1 MGINIDKLNISP
13 SINME
18 DKKLKESNKFSDK
31 LNSLKQSSS
40 LEDIKRNLESVKKA
54 GERLVLTQNYGDI
67 SIYKNAVKEYLKS
80 VVDNM
85 YSLDKNSSF
94 WEHQYYKNVKIV
106 DSKLEDMT
114 SKLISEEKEN
124 IDIVSTVDMIQGLLI
139 DMYR

>member
-1 MGINIDKLNISP
+1 MGINIDKLKISP
-13 SINME
+13 SINIE
-18 DKKLKESNKFSDK
+18 VKKLKENNKFSDR

-85 YSLDKNSSF
+85 YLLDKNSSF

>member
-13 SINME
+13 SRNIE
-18 DKKLKESNKFSDK
+18 VKKTKENNKFSDS
-31 LNSLKQSSS
+31 LNFVKQSSS
-40 LEDIKRNLESVKKA
+40 LEDIKRNLDGVKKA

-67 SIYKNAVKEYLKS
+67 SRYKNAVKEYLKS

-85 YSLDKNSSF
+85 YSLDKSSSF
-94 WEHQYYKNVKIV
+94 WEHQYYKNVKII
-106 DSKLEDMT
+106 DNKLEDMT
-114 SKLISEEKEN
+114 SKLLSEEKEN

>member
-13 SINME
+13 SRNIE
-18 DKKLKESNKFSDK
+18 IKKLKENNRFSDS
-31 LNSLKQSSS
+31 LNSVKQSSS
-40 LEDIKRNLESVKKA
+40 MEDIKRNLESVKKA

-106 DSKLEDMT
+106 DNKLEDMT
-114 SKLISEEKEN
+114 SKLFSEEKEN

-139 DMYR
+139 DMYK

>member
-18 DKKLKESNKFSDK
+18 VKKLKESNKFSDK

-54 GERLVLTQNYGDI
+54 GERFVLTQNYGDI

>member
-1 MGINIDKLNISP
+1 MGINIDKLNIGP
-13 SINME
+13 SRNIE
-18 DKKLKESNKFSDK
+18 VKKTKENNKFSDS
-31 LNSLKQSSS
+31 LNFVKQSSS
-40 LEDIKRNLESVKKA
+40 LEDIKKNLESVKRA

-67 SIYKNAVKEYLKS
+67 SRYKNAVKEYLKS

-106 DSKLEDMT
+106 DNKLEKMT
-114 SKLISEEKEN
+114 SELLSEEKEN

>member
-1 MGINIDKLNISP
+1 M
-13 SINME
+13 
-18 DKKLKESNKFSDK
+18 
-31 LNSLKQSSS
+31 
-40 LEDIKRNLESVKKA
+40 EDIKRNLESVKKA

-124 IDIVSTVDMIQGLLI
+124 IDIVSTVDIIQGLLI

>member
-13 SINME
+13 SRNIE
-18 DKKLKESNKFSDK
+18 VKKTKENNKFSDS
-31 LNSLKQSSS
+31 LNFVKQSSS
-40 LEDIKRNLESVKKA
+40 LEDIKKNLESVKKA

-67 SIYKNAVKEYLKS
+67 SKYKNAVKEYLKS

-106 DSKLEDMT
+106 DNKLEDMT
-114 SKLISEEKEN
+114 SKLLSEEKEN

>member
-1 MGINIDKLNISP
+1 MNIDKLNISP

>member
-13 SINME
+13 SRNIE
-18 DKKLKESNKFSDK
+18 IKKTKENNKFSDS
-31 LNSLKQSSS
+31 LNFVKQSSS

-67 SIYKNAVKEYLKS
+67 SRYKNAIKEYLKS

-106 DSKLEDMT
+106 DDKLEDMT
-114 SKLISEEKEN
+114 SNLLSEEKEN
-124 IDIVSTVDMIQGLLI
+124 IDIVTTVDMIQGLLI

>member
-13 SINME
+13 SRNIE
-18 DKKLKESNKFSDK
+18 VKKTKENNKFSDS
-31 LNSLKQSSS
+31 LNFVKQSSS

-67 SIYKNAVKEYLKS
+67 NSYKNAVKEYLKS

-106 DSKLEDMT
+106 DNKLEEMT
-114 SKLISEEKEN
+114 SELLSEEKEN

>member
-1 MGINIDKLNISP
+1 MGINIDKLNVSTGR
-13 SINME
+13 SIE
-18 DKKLKESNKFSDK
+18 VKKTKENNKFSDS
-31 LNSLKQSSS
+31 LNFVKQSSS
-40 LEDIKRNLESVKKA
+40 LEDIRRNLESVKKA

-67 SIYKNAVKEYLKS
+67 SRYKNAVKEYLKS

-106 DSKLEDMT
+106 DNKLEDMT
-114 SKLISEEKEN
+114 SKLLSEEKEN

>member
-13 SINME
+13 SRNIE
-18 DKKLKESNKFSDK
+18 VKKTKENNKFSDS
-31 LNSLKQSSS
+31 LNFVKQSSS

-67 SIYKNAVKEYLKS
+67 SRYKNAVKEYLKS

-106 DSKLEDMT
+106 DNKLEEMT
-114 SKLISEEKEN
+114 SELLSEEKEN

>member
-13 SINME
+13 GINME
-18 DKKLKESNKFSDK
+18 VKKLKESNKFSDK

>member
-13 SINME
+13 SRNIE
-18 DKKLKESNKFSDK
+18 IKKTKDNNKFSDS
-31 LNSLKQSSS
+31 LNFVKQSSS

-67 SIYKNAVKEYLKS
+67 SRYKNAIKEYLKS

-106 DSKLEDMT
+106 DDKLEDMT
-114 SKLISEEKEN
+114 SNLLSEEKEN

>member
-13 SINME
+13 SRNIE
-18 DKKLKESNKFSDK
+18 VKKLKENNRFSDN
-31 LNSLKQSSS
+31 LNSVKQSSS
-40 LEDIKRNLESVKKA
+40 MEDIKRNLESVKKA

-94 WEHQYYKNVKIV
+94 WEHQYYKNVRIV
-106 DSKLEDMT
+106 DDKLEYMT
-114 SKLISEEKEN
+114 NKLLSEEKEN

>member
-18 DKKLKESNKFSDK
+18 VKKLKEINKFSDK

>member
-1 MGINIDKLNISP
+1 MGINIDKLKISP
-13 SINME
+13 SINIE
-18 DKKLKESNKFSDK
+18 VKKLKENNKFSDR

>member
-13 SINME
+13 SIHME
-18 DKKLKESNKFSDK
+18 VKKLKESNKFSDK
-31 LNSLKQSSS
+31 LNSLKQSTS

>member
-18 DKKLKESNKFSDK
+18 VKKLKESNKFSDK

-67 SIYKNAVKEYLKS
+67 STYKNAVKEYLKS

>member
-18 DKKLKESNKFSDK
+18 VKKLKENNKFSDK

>member
-18 DKKLKESNKFSDK
+18 VKKLKESNKFSDK

-54 GERLVLTQNYGDI
+54 GARLVLTQNYGDI

>member
-18 DKKLKESNKFSDK
+18 VKKLKESNKFSDK

-40 LEDIKRNLESVKKA
+40 LEDIKRNLERVKKV

>member
-1 MGINIDKLNISP
+1 MNIDKLNISP

-18 DKKLKESNKFSDK
+18 VKKLKENNKFSDK

>member
-13 SINME
+13 SRNIE
-18 DKKLKESNKFSDK
+18 IKKTKENNKFSDS
-31 LNSLKQSSS
+31 LNFVKQSSS

-67 SIYKNAVKEYLKS
+67 SRYKNAIKEYLKS

-106 DSKLEDMT
+106 DDKLEDMT
-114 SKLISEEKEN
+114 SNLLSEEKEN

>member
-13 SINME
+13 SRNIE
-18 DKKLKESNKFSDK
+18 VKKLKENNKFSDN
-31 LNSLKQSSS
+31 LNSVKQSSS
-40 LEDIKRNLESVKKA
+40 MEDIKRNLESVKKA

-106 DSKLEDMT
+106 DDKLEDMT
-114 SKLISEEKEN
+114 SKLLSEEKEN

>member
-1 MGINIDKLNISP
+1 MGINIDKLNINP
-13 SINME
+13 SRNIE
-18 DKKLKESNKFSDK
+18 VKKTKENNKFSDS
-31 LNSLKQSSS
+31 LNFVKQSSS

-67 SIYKNAVKEYLKS
+67 NSYKNAVKEYLKS

-106 DSKLEDMT
+106 DNKLEEMT
-114 SKLISEEKEN
+114 SELLSEEKEN

>member
-1 MGINIDKLNISP
+1 MNIDKLKISP
-13 SINME
+13 SINIE
-18 DKKLKESNKFSDK
+18 VKKLKENNKFSDR

>member
-18 DKKLKESNKFSDK
+18 VKKLKESNKFYDK

>member
-18 DKKLKESNKFSDK
+18 VKKLKENNTFSDK